1 MAKNDY
7 RDTLDYLF
15 SLQRV
20 GIKLGLDNIRALLA
34 AVGEPQTRW
43 PAIHIAGTNGKG
55 SSAAMLESILLG
67 AGYTVGLYT
76 SPHLIDFS
84 ERIRVNRQAISTD
97 VVVEFTRRLRPLID
111 KIEPSFFEVTT
122 ALAFWHFAQHP
133 VEVAVVETGMGGR
146 LDSTNVLAPLVS
158 LITPVDYDHQQY
170 LGNTLKEIAAEK
182 GGIIKTGVPCL
193 TNNRHPEV
201 LAVLAEI
208 CRSRN
213 APFCNVFEGGAW
225 EILHADLL
233 GTCFNLALGG
243 RNWQNLALNLPGDY
257 QMENVLLVM
266 AALEPLKDYLSI
278 PDQAVVTGL
287 NSVLWKGRL
296 HLVSTA
302 PPVMI
307 DVSHNPA
314 GFERT
319 LRFIGQFFPKS
330 RINAITFLQE
340 DKDFRKIGDL
350 LIAGVQEIFIMDLP
364 LGKPL
369 NPQIYRDYLQEKGGS
384 AQIVDSFETMRER
397 IFRSPSPE
405 QLWLIIGSHYLAGEA
420 YQTLP

>member
-20 GIKLGLDNIRALLA
+20 GIKLGLDNIRTLLN
-34 AVGEPQTRW
+34 AVGDPQTRW

-55 SSAAMLESILLG
+55 STAAMLESILLN

-84 ERIRVNRQAISTD
+84 ERIRINRQPISRQ
-97 VVVEFTRRLRPLID
+97 VVVEFIRQLRPLIE

-122 ALAFWHFAQHP
+122 ALAFWHFARHP
-133 VEVAVVETGMGGR
+133 VEIAVIETGMGGR
-146 LDSTNVLAPLVS
+146 LDSTNVIIPLVS

-182 GGIIKTGVPCL
+182 GGIIKAEVPCL

-208 CRSRN
+208 SRSRN
-213 APFCNVFEGGAW
+213 APFSNVFEEGSW
-225 EILHADLL
+225 EILHADLR
-233 GTCFNLALGG
+233 GTRFNVTLGG
-243 RNWQNLALNLPGDY
+243 HNWQNLALNLPGDY
-257 QMENVLLVM
+257 QMENVLLAM
-266 AALEPLKDYLSI
+266 AALERLKKHFVI
-278 PDQAVVTGL
+278 PDHAVVRGL
-287 NSVLWKGRL
+287 NSVVWKGRL
-296 HLVSTA
+296 HLVSTD

-319 LRFIGQFFPKS
+319 LQFIGQFFPKN
-330 RINAITFLQE
+330 RINVITFLQA

-350 LIAGVQEIFIMDLP
+350 LVSGVQEIFIMDLP

-384 AQIVDSFETMRER
+384 AQIVDSFESMREQ
-397 IFRSPSPE
+397 IFRSSSARP
-405 QLWLIIGSHYLAGEA
+405 LWLVIGSHYLAGEA
-420 YQTLP
+420 YQTLL

>member
-20 GIKLGLDNIRALLA
+20 GIKLGLDNIRTLLA
-34 AVGEPQTRW
+34 AVGNPQARW

-55 SSAAMLESILLG
+55 STAAMLESILLH

-84 ERIRVNRQAISTD
+84 ERIRIDRQPISTE
-97 VVVEFTRRLRPLID
+97 VVVEFTRRLRPLIE

-122 ALAFWHFAQHP
+122 ALAFWHFAQRP
-133 VEVAVVETGMGGR
+133 VEIAVVETGMGGR
-146 LDSTNVLAPLVS
+146 LDSTNVLAPLIS

-182 GGIIKTGVPCL
+182 GGIIKPGVPCL

-201 LAVLAEI
+201 LAVLAEM

-213 APFCNVFEGGAW
+213 APFGNVFEEGSW

-233 GTCFNLALGG
+233 GTRFNLALGG

-257 QMENVLLVM
+257 QMENVLLAI
-266 AALEPLKDYLSI
+266 AALEPLKKHLHI
-278 PDQAVVTGL
+278 PDQAAATGL

-296 HLVSTA
+296 HLVSTD

-314 GFERT
+314 GFTRT
-319 LRFIGQFFPKS
+319 LGFIGQFFPKN

-350 LIAGVQEIFIMDLP
+350 LISGVQEIFIMDLR

-369 NPQIYRDYLQEKGGS
+369 NPQIYRDYLQGKGGS
-384 AQIVDSFETMRER
+384 AQIVDSLKTMRER
-397 IFRSPSPE
+397 IFRSSSP
-405 QLWLIIGSHYLAGEA
+405 QPLWLVIGSHYLAGEA
-420 YQTLP
+420 YQKLL